1 VTGSA
6 PPSPEVRPGRPGGR
20 GAVVLLV
27 AAGLAVLALVL
38 LAGALLA
45 SREPPGPAAGAA
57 PAIAPTKA
65 RAYPPGTPAPR
76 LRLAALDG
84 GTVDLAGLR
93 GRPVVVNF
101 WASWCPPCARELP
114 LLRRTLAAHRG
125 DRLAVVGVLVNDDPA
140 AARAFF
146 RRAGGSWPVGVDRGG
161 RALAAWGVAVGL
173 PQTFFVRPDG
183 TLASRQLGELTPAA
197 LGRQLAAILR

>member
-1 VTGSA
+1 VIGSA
-6 PPSPEVRPGRPGGR
+6 PPSPEVRRGRPGR
-20 GAVVLLV
+20 RRAAALLV
-27 AAGLAVLALVL
+27 AAGLVL
-38 LAGALLA
+38 LALALLGGTLLA
-45 SREPPGPAAGAA
+45 SRAPRRPAAAT
-57 PAIAPTKA
+57 APTVAATEA

-114 LLRRTLAAHRG
+114 LLRRALAAHRG
-125 DRLAVVGVLVNDDPA
+125 ERLAVVGVLVNDDPA

-146 RRAGGSWPVGVDRGG
+146 RRAGGSWPVGVDGGG
-161 RALAAWGVAVGL
+161 RAVAAWGAVGL
-173 PQTFFVRPDG
+173 PQSFFVRPDG
-183 TLASRQLGELTPAA
+183 TLASRQLGELTAAA
-197 LGRQLAAILR
+197 LDRQLALIVG